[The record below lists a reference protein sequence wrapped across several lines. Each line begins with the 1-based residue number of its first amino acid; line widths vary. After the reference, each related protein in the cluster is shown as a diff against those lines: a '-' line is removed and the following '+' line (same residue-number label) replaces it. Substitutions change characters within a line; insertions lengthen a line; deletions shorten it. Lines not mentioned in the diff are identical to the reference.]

1 MEATVVSDGLLAFEG
16 VIAYGT
22 RDAEEAAHFFEHT
35 LGLGPA
41 AGDGDVRFYALS
53 EGLALAVDTGG
64 GYAGLPPYLLFSTGD
79 LDAARQH
86 FLRRGCD
93 VVEMESGGEAG
104 GGFFARAP
112 EGHTVCVVDR
122 TSLEDE

>member
-1 MEATVVSDGLLAFEG
+1 MVSDGLLAFEG

-35 LGLGPA
+35 LGLVPA
-41 AGDGDVRFYALS
+41 DAEGDVRFYALA
-53 EGLALAVDTGG
+53 EDLALAVDTGG
-64 GYAGLPPYLLFSTGD
+64 AYAGLPPYLLFSTTDVEG
-79 LDAARQH
+79 AREH
-86 FLRRGCD
+86 FLRCGCE
-93 VVEMESGGEAG
+93 VVEMESGGDVS

-122 TSLEDE
+122 ASLEAE

>member
-1 MEATVVSDGLLAFEG
+1 MVSDGLLAFEG

-35 LGLGPA
+35 LGLDPA
-41 AGDGDVRFYALS
+41 PGEGDVRFYALAQD
-53 EGLALAVDTGG
+53 LVLAVDTGG
-64 GYAGLPPYLLFSTGD
+64 AYAGLPPYLLFSTGD
-79 LDAARQH
+79 LDAAREH

-93 VVEMESGGEAG
+93 VVEMESVGEAG
-104 GGFFARAP
+104 GGFLARAP

-122 TSLEDE
+122 ASLEDG